1 MQKQASRIV
10 FEAAQMPLSFLGI
23 RSSASEVLDPQS
35 FVFGPT
41 SLELCCP
48 ARRKFIE
55 LDRCLDEKGCRDF
68 TAHASLLPVL
78 LVSVS
83 KVPELPPVVYVS
95 VIPARP

>member
-1 MQKQASRIV
+1 MQKTFTNR
-10 FEAAQMPLSFLGI
+10 F
-23 RSSASEVLDPQS
+23 RSSTDAPQLSWHQIFSEVLDPRS
-35 FVFGPT
+35 FVFGPA
-41 SLELCCP
+41 SLDLCCP

-95 VIPARP
+95 VVPARP